1 MIFELLGAGLALVL
15 SAVFFDLSYKFAQRT
30 GHAPPT
36 ILYKKDEYGL
46 KEQEIVWQT
55 PQCTWDAES
64 IGFTRFILFVVRWL
78 LIAVAV
84 FLIADSISAITGYPT
99 AFPFLHGKP

>member
-15 SAVFFDLSYKFAQRT
+15 SAVFFDISYKFAQRT

-36 ILYKKDEYGL
+36 VLYKKDDYGL
-46 KEQEIVWQT
+46 QEKEEVWRT
-55 PQCTWDAES
+55 PPCTWDSES

-84 FLIADSISAITGYPT
+84 FLIADSISAISGYPT
-99 AFPFLHGKP
+99 AFPWLHKH